1 MSRVVTRLL
10 LTALRVYKL
19 LLSGLFHGS
28 CRFLP
33 SCSDYAAQAIRAHGP
48 IRGGLLA
55 AGRVCRCHPFAA
67 SGHDPV
73 PPSKRSPA

>member
-10 LTALRVYKL
+10 LAALRVYKL
-19 LLSGLFHGS
+19 LLSGLFQGS

-33 SCSDYAAQAIRAHGP
+33 NCSDYAAQAIRAHGP